1 MEATKLVDRHIGSR
15 LQAMRAAKGLTQK
28 SLGASVGI
36 SFQQIQKY
44 EHGNNRISASMLW
57 QFSQVLGVA
66 VSDFFMGLE
75 DDVEPVLRQD
85 ILTISDAALKLQNI
99 EDEEVRRH
107 VVALIR
113 AF

>member
-1 MEATKLVDRHIGSR
+1 MQTTKQVDCHIGSR
-15 LQAMRAAKGLTQK
+15 LQVMRASNGLTQK
-28 SLGASVGI
+28 SLGDSVGI

-57 QFSQVLGVA
+57 QFSQVLGVR
-66 VSDFFMGLE
+66 VSDFFTGLE
-75 DDVEPVLRQD
+75 DEVVPVLRQD
-85 ILTISDAALKLQNI
+85 ILTISEAALKLQNI

>member
-1 MEATKLVDRHIGSR
+1 METTKQVDRHIGSR
-15 LQAMRAAKGLTQK
+15 LQVLRASNGLTQK
-28 SLGASVGI
+28 SLGDLVGI

-57 QFSQVLGVA
+57 QFGQVLGVKVA
-66 VSDFFMGLE
+66 DFFIGLE
-75 DDVEPVLRQD
+75 DDVAPVLRQD

-99 EDEEVRRH
+99 EDQEVRRH